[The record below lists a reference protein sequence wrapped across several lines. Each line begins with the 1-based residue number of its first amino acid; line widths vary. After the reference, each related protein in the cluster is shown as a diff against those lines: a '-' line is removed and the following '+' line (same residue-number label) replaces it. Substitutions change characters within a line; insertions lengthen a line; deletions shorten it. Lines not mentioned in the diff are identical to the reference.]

1 MRRKANSL
9 VPLELGILE
18 ASLEFVTAGEGEFY
32 GYAMAKALRDEAGA
46 KQLTAHGTLYRA
58 LERLENLGFLASR
71 WEDPAV
77 AAQEQRP
84 LRRLYHITAAG
95 QTAYD
100 AAAAAAETA
109 PAARKRSVPNTK
121 GLAPS

>member
-9 VPLELGILE
+9 VPLEVSILQG
-18 ASLEFVTAGEGEFY
+18 SVEFARSGDAEFH
-32 GYAMAKALRDEAGA
+32 GYAMAKALKDEAGA

-58 LERLENLGFLASR
+58 LERLERLGFLASR

-95 QTAYD
+95 HQACQ
-100 AAAAAAETA
+100 AAIENEPA
-109 PAARKRSVPNTK
+109 PARKRPMKK